1 MKRTW
6 TFAERTLEHFE
17 SLQMGPCLKGEEGRG
32 GAGRVPAR
40 RVAGGEGRGARE
52 HQWFKA
58 HLLVY
63 LSGVRNG
70 RRGFVREEQNAAPGV
85 LDGSDA
91 PAGGRQ
97 REVVG

>member
-1 MKRTW
+1 
-6 TFAERTLEHFE
+6 L
-17 SLQMGPCLKGEEGRG
+17 GPCFKEEEDREGGWPIPVRG
-32 GAGRVPAR
+32 
-40 RVAGGEGRGARE
+40 VAGGEGQGARE
-52 HQWFKA
+52 DQWFKA

-91 PAGGRQ
+91 LAGGRQ
-97 REVVG
+97 REVAG

>member
-1 MKRTW
+1 M
-6 TFAERTLEHFE
+6 
-17 SLQMGPCLKGEEGRG
+17 
-32 GAGRVPAR
+32 R

-52 HQWFKA
+52 HQGFKA

-70 RRGFVREEQNAAPGV
+70 RRGFVGEEQNAAPEV
-85 LDGSDA
+85 LDCSDA
-91 PAGGRQ
+91 PAGCRQ